1 MLCMKEVSYSYQ
13 SKQVL
18 QGQSMDLE
26 EGRMYAIYGPSG
38 SGKTTCLAL
47 LGGLETPDSGK
58 VLLDGKDIREI
69 GYSSLRRHFVSFVFQ
84 DFHLFPYMT
93 AVENV
98 MAAVDWKE
106 YRDGLKRK
114 DRGMSGK
121 QMEGLLRKKAEEL
134 LAGIGI
140 QEEDQNR
147 PVSRLSG
154 GEKQRVAIARALI
167 TDSRYILADEPT
179 GNLDQKNSEIIVGIL
194 QRLAHEMGKCV
205 VVVTHSEQVRMMC
218 DESIYLEKK

>member
-98 MAAVDWKE
+98 MAAVYWKE

-114 DRGMSGK
+114 DRGMS
-121 QMEGLLRKKAEEL
+121 
-134 LAGIGI
+134 
-140 QEEDQNR
+140 
-147 PVSRLSG
+147 
-154 GEKQRVAIARALI
+154 
-167 TDSRYILADEPT
+167 
-179 GNLDQKNSEIIVGIL
+179 
-194 QRLAHEMGKCV
+194 
-205 VVVTHSEQVRMMC
+205 
-218 DESIYLEKK
+218 

>member
-1 MLCMKEVSYSYQ
+1 MKEVSYSYQ

-218 DESIYLEKK
+218 EESIYLEKK